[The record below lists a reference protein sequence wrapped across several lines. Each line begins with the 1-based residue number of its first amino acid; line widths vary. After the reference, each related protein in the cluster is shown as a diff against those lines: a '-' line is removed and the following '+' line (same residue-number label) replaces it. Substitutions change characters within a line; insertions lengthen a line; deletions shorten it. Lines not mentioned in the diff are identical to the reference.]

1 MKDYVGE
8 QASVEEKIREYTGV
22 IEDNSTEK
30 IRADRFI
37 KLVKKH
43 TDISELTDRML
54 YEFIDRVK
62 VHAPVGTRSSRTMK
76 VDIYFRFIGK
86 YENNLDIRTVC
97 NGHSKGFS
105 SNVALISEDGARE
118 DLDLAVNA

>member
-1 MKDYVGE
+1 MGE

-54 YEFIDRVK
+54 YEFIDRVE